1 MKIELEING
10 FKYDAF
16 FTQREIDEVY
26 LPLLNKLEKIREEK
40 GKRVIVFLAAP
51 PAVGKSTLALFLE
64 KLSETTK
71 GITPVQNLS
80 LDGFHYPN
88 EYLKSNQIALGDKT
102 HSLYEIK
109 GMPETFD
116 LESFKKYLQEVQ
128 DKNIKWP
135 IYDRN
140 LHNPVMD
147 QIDVEAEIII
157 IEGNWLLLDEQ
168 GWKDLKSFCDYSI
181 FIEAEEELL
190 KDRLVTRKMKGGL
203 TNQEALEFYNRT
215 DKKNVQRVMEKRV
228 EADLV
233 LQMLETGEKIIKTCK
248 LRNEQLKI

>member
-10 FKYDAF
+10 FKYEAS

-26 LPLLNKLEKIREEK
+26 LPLLKKLKKIREEK
-40 GKRVIVFLAAP
+40 GERVIVFLAAP

-64 KLSETTK
+64 KLSETTE
-71 GITPVQNLS
+71 GMIPVQNLS
-80 LDGFHYPN
+80 LDGFHYSN
-88 EYLKSNQIALGDKT
+88 EYLKNNQIVFDGET
-102 HSLYEIK
+102 HFLYEIK

-116 LESFKKYLQEVQ
+116 LENFKRYLQKVQ
-128 DKNIKWP
+128 NKNIKWP

-140 LHNPVMD
+140 LHDPVMD
-147 QIDVEAEIII
+147 QVDVNAEIVI
-157 IEGNWLLLDEQ
+157 IEGNWLLLDEP

-190 KDRLVTRKMKGGL
+190 KDRLVGRKMKGGL
-203 TNQEALEFYNRT
+203 TNKAALEFYNRS
-215 DKKNVQRVMEKRV
+215 DRKNIHRVMKKRV

-233 LQMLETGEKIIKTCK
+233 LQMLDTGEKIIKTCRK
-248 LRNEQLKI
+248 